1 MGFSLSWPRPLFED
15 PVCPEMEAKRKCKG
29 KRNKKK
35 KKNGLQVTEPCGD
48 ADAVADTQRRRPGLF
63 V

>member
-15 PVCPEMEAKRKCKG
+15 PVCPEMEAKRKGKG

-48 ADAVADTQRRRPGLF
+48 VDAVADTQRRRPGLF